1 MASSDFKYALLFS
14 LILTI
19 LETIAQTIL
28 RKFYLQKQ
36 KHLMYPIIAWL
47 IYGLCVII
55 LYMAYSYVNEGV
67 MEVLWNAGTNT
78 VIPIAGLLMFG
89 ETVDTKGWIGIFLT
103 LIGGTLL
110 GISKKK

>member
-1 MASSDFKYALLFS
+1 MASSNFKYALLVA

-19 LETIAQTIL
+19 LETIGQTIL

-36 KHLMYPIIAWL
+36 KHLMYPIITWL
-47 IYGLCVII
+47 IYGLCVIT
-55 LYMAYSYVNEGV
+55 LYIGYSYVNEGV

-78 VIPIAGLLMFG
+78 VIPIAGLLLFG
-89 ETVDTKGWIGIFLT
+89 ETVDTTGWIGIFLT